1 MRNFIRYDKLYT
13 LYAEQQRQRCDFANT
28 YMISNRMLAI
38 VSIPKSHAGLV
49 AFPLNW
55 HKPCQWGISTS
66 LIFYNLLEILS
77 SILIKYRH
85 RHEFIIKPLCFFLF
99 VNICVIKDRMAIF
112 FLYLFNGGNFHFTLL
127 AYADPLLSPVIPN
140 AVKLDT
146 EIVFNAEASIQSPT
160 SSSPLYPLTGSYFI
174 TKRVGFVRFFLS

>member
-1 MRNFIRYDKLYT
+1 MRNFITYDKLYT
-13 LYAEQQRQRCDFANT
+13 LNAAQQRQHCDFANT

-77 SILIKYRH
+77 SILIKYRY

-99 VNICVIKDRMAIF
+99 VNICVLKGRMAIF
-112 FLYLFNGGNFHFTLL
+112 FLYLFNGGNFYFTLL
-127 AYADPLLSPVIPN
+127 AYEDPLRSPVILN

-146 EIVFNAEASIQSPT
+146 EILFHAEASIPSPT
-160 SSSPLYPLTGSYFI
+160 PSYPLTGSYFHNQASLI
-174 TKRVGFVRFFLS
+174 R

>member
-1 MRNFIRYDKLYT
+1 MRNFITYDKLYT
-13 LYAEQQRQRCDFANT
+13 LNAAQQRQRCDFANT

-77 SILIKYRH
+77 SILIKYRY

-99 VNICVIKDRMAIF
+99 VNICVLKGGMAIF
-112 FLYLFNGGNFHFTLL
+112 FLYLLNREGIFASLSWHTKNHYFLQWYPTLQSWILKFYSMRRLRSKASHPVTRWL
-127 AYADPLLSPVIPN
+127 ARI
-140 AVKLDT
+140 
-146 EIVFNAEASIQSPT
+146 
-160 SSSPLYPLTGSYFI
+160 FI
-174 TKRVGFVRFFLS
+174 TKRVWFVKSYK